1 MRPLLRQ
8 VPQLQRLAVFEAVA
22 RLGTFTAAGSE
33 LGISQPACSKHI
45 ALLEDQLHLVLFDRS
60 HGRPR
65 LTEDGARLHA
75 SISGSFADL
84 EVTLSELRSG
94 LDVLTLAVQPAVAAN
109 WIAPHLDEIHD
120 LIAPSQLHV
129 VIFEHAEEL
138 ETMAH
143 DVSIRFGDGNV
154 AHMRSEKLLS
164 EVAVPAA
171 SPDYAALHGL
181 GVDTDPAQLLA
192 CELLEFDSTGHD
204 WATWSRW
211 FQAHGLAWDRP
222 EHQIIYRGHASVI
235 AQAIMGRGLILT
247 WSAIRQEMFRVGAL
261 VECGPTMVVPDLG
274 HHLVWPAAL
283 SRDRGFRRLR
293 GWLLDNRPAQPE
305 RAGVSA
311 VV

>member
-22 RLGTFTAAGSE
+22 RLGTFTAAGTE
-33 LGISQPACSKHI
+33 LGISQPACSKQV
-45 ALLEDQLHLVLFDRS
+45 ARLEDQLHLVLFDRS
-60 HGRPR
+60 QGRPR
-65 LTEDGARLHA
+65 LTADGERLHA

-94 LDVLTLAVQPAVAAN
+94 LDVLTIAVQPAVAAN
-109 WIAPHLDEIHD
+109 WIAPHLDDIRA
-120 LIAPSQLHV
+120 LIAPSRLHV
-129 VIFEHAEEL
+129 RIFEHAAEL

-154 AHMRSEKLLS
+154 SHMRSEKLLS

-171 SPDYAALHGL
+171 SPEYALRHGL
-181 GVDTDPAQLLA
+181 DEETEPSRLLE

-211 FQAHGLAWDRP
+211 FEAHGLVWDRP
-222 EHQIIYRGHASVI
+222 EHQIVYRGHASVI
-235 AQAIMGRGLILT
+235 AQAIMSRGLILT
-247 WSAIRQEMFRVGAL
+247 WSAIRQDMFRMGTL

-283 SRDRGFRRLR
+283 GRDRGFRRLR
-293 GWLLDNRPAQPE
+293 GWLLDNRPSQSTQAT
-305 RAGVSA
+305 A
-311 VV
+311 